1 MELSERIPQVRV
13 DSQTMARLQERV
25 AGSTGN
31 LSDHVRRAIELYVA
45 GSAEKVELE
54 DETMLALQ
62 WAAVEM
68 GVAQGRPLLSLDAMV
83 KGLIS
88 HWNATKHTEE
98 RGNVAMGI
106 LPSGILELGYS

>member
-25 AGSTGN
+25 AGGTGN
-31 LSDHVRRAIELYVA
+31 LSNHVRRAIELYVA
-45 GSAEKVELE
+45 GSTEKVVLE

-62 WAAVEM
+62 WAGVEM

-88 HWNATKHTEE
+88 HWNATKHTVD